1 MENIKETVKMTHTL
15 GLGSDSDSEIEIC
28 PVCRKPLQTK
38 VEILGVVRIVPV
50 MCECKKREYE
60 EEEKRREVEQQRL
73 RLERLRS
80 YSLMDEKFRECTFE
94 NFLVD
99 GENEKYYKLALNY
112 CRRWH
117 EMKEKNIGLLL
128 WGAPGTGKTYLA
140 FCIANKLIEQFVPV
154 IAISSISFLNML
166 KQYFNSYGQESEAEI
181 IAMFR
186 NASLLILDDLGAENE
201 TGWAKEKLYEL
212 IDFRYRDKKPL
223 IVTTNLTPEQLKI
236 KMTQQDKVPRTY
248 DRLIEMCYPVEIK
261 GKSRRIEKA
270 KEKENI
276 IKSLFED

>member
-1 MENIKETVKMTHTL
+1 MTRTLEL
-15 GLGSDSDSEIEIC
+15 GLDSEIPIC
-28 PVCRKPLQTK
+28 PICGKPLQAK
-38 VEILGVVRIVPV
+38 IEILGMIRVVPV
-50 MCECKKREYE
+50 MCECKKKEYE
-60 EEEKRREVEQQRL
+60 EEEKRREIEQQRL

-94 NFLVD
+94 NFVVD
-99 GENEKYYKLALNY
+99 EDNEKYYKLALNY
-112 CRRWH
+112 CRRWQ
-117 EMKEKNIGLLL
+117 EMKEKNVGFLL

-166 KQYFNSYGQESEAEI
+166 KQYYNSYGQESEAEI

-223 IVTTNLTPEQLKI
+223 IVTTNLTPEQLKQ

-248 DRLIEMCYPVEIK
+248 DRLIEMCYPIEIK

-270 KEKENI
+270 REKENI
-276 IKSLFED
+276 IKSLLEG